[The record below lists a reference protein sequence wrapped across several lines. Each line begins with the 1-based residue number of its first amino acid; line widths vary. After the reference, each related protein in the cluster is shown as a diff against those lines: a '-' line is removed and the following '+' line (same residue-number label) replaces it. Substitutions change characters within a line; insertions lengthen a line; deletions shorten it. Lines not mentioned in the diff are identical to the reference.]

1 MPGGLF
7 RAIRNGNCRYQYV
20 RTKKVFIRQNSWLA
34 KVAAERLGFSRIAI
48 VIGRKIHLHNA
59 SVQEFIKD
67 KRWLLH
73 ELKHVEQYER
83 GILWFFKEYFLEY
96 RKNGYYKNR
105 FEVEARAAET
115 ETGLL
120 EKYDLS
126 LYMML

>member
-1 MPGGLF
+1 M
-7 RAIRNGNCRYQYV
+7 
-20 RTKKVFIRQNSWLA
+20 KKVFIRQNSWLA
-34 KVAAERLGFSRIAI
+34 RIAAKRLGFSRLAI
-48 VIGRKIHLHNA
+48 VVGRQIHLHNT

-67 KRWLLH
+67 KKWLLH

-83 GILWFFKEYFLEY
+83 GILRFFKEYLFEY

-115 ETGLL
+115 EVGLL
-120 EKYDLS
+120 DKYDLS